1 MKVVVFG
8 PRKRTG
14 ALLEGSVVDLSQAY
28 AKYLRE
34 RKVELADLLGLTSVH
49 MNRIRGDRKGATI
62 AAARKECLRWWIVKF
77 AYLGLMGR
85 SIKKQRNQLIFMGSQ
100 SA

>member
-14 ALLEGSVVDLSQAY
+14 ALLEGGIVDLSQAY

-34 RKVELADLLGLTSVH
+34 RKVELADLLGLTSC
-49 MNRIRGDRKGATI
+49 T
-62 AAARKECLRWWIVKF
+62 
-77 AYLGLMGR
+77 
-85 SIKKQRNQLIFMGSQ
+85 
-100 SA
+100 